1 MPAFDMSKLARL
13 RSGKAQTTPEQSLTS
28 QILELNIDEV
38 YPDPHQPRKHFDE
51 VELQA
56 LADSID
62 EQGLIQP
69 ITVRKNKDQYLIVA
83 GERRWRACKLL
94 NQQTIRAI
102 ICSDND
108 ENKVSYL
115 QMVENLQRQDL
126 NIEEIATFVCQRLS
140 LGEKQVDIAKKL
152 GLSKSR
158 ISEFANWNRLPECI
172 VQAIKDGKIN
182 SIGIACT
189 LKSIEDNDAI
199 EDFINNNEVIT
210 RKLVADFL
218 LNYKKQLEQPTEIS
232 NQEDVPYESESLDIS
247 SETDHISQEETT
259 ETPSE
264 YNLVE
269 DPINELDSD
278 SVENSMIEE
287 PLQRI
292 KNPVILVHV
301 ENREAELLFKQA
313 AKDGFV
319 WVKFEDGSTQSVYAQ
334 SVVINCIIEA

>member
-1 MPAFDMSKLARL
+1 MTKLARL
-13 RSGKAQTTPEQSLTS
+13 RSGKAQTTPEQPLTS
-28 QILELNIDEV
+28 RILELKVDEV

-56 LADSID
+56 LADSIG

-140 LGEKQVDIAKKL
+140 LGEKQVDIARKL

-158 ISEFANWNRLPECI
+158 ISEFANWTTLPECI
-172 VQAIKDGKIN
+172 VHAIKGGKIN

-189 LKSIEDNDAI
+189 LKTIEDNDAI
-199 EDFINNNEVIT
+199 EHFINNNEVIT
-210 RKLVADFL
+210 RKLATDFL
-218 LNYKKQLEQPTEIS
+218 LNYKKQLEQPIEIS
-232 NQEDVPYESESLDIS
+232 NQEDLSYESEFLDIG
-247 SETDHISQEETT
+247 SEIDHFSQEETV
-259 ETPSE
+259 ETLPESN
-264 YNLVE
+264 NLVE
-269 DPINELDSD
+269 APISEVELDSLENFISED
-278 SVENSMIEE
+278 S
-287 PLQRI
+287 PQRV

-334 SVVINCIIEA
+334 SVVINRIIEA